1 MSYSHRYFLG
11 ATELKRAKAAAFL
24 LILYDGSSHFFQR
37 VSPANSL
44 LRRLDIWSE
53 SFFRYIKGLLILLL
67 IGCHREPKK
76 MDALPS
82 VIYSIPCIGERFQSI
97 EFSLSFPFHRFE
109 YMQIVSKVRDLKDKS
124 SLQNSTSLPA
134 FVSIF
139 Q

>member
-76 MDALPS
+76 NDALPS
-82 VIYSIPCIGERFQSI
+82 VIYSIPCMVNVFKASN
-97 EFSLSFPFHRFE
+97 FP
-109 YMQIVSKVRDLKDKS
+109 SPSPSPL
-124 SLQNSTSLPA
+124 
-134 FVSIF
+134 
-139 Q
+139 